1 MAREDGQVETPAL
14 AQMVHAVF
22 ALHAGDQGYVFIIAE
37 TTQGEE
43 SVVMRRKPNVRFAV
57 TQSVVYVQMCNQL
70 LQHAKVIQNDQRVQ
84 PVFISFLSFHCITFI
99 YFQFK
104 NWSPQFISKDF
115 ISKHSGLFLHF
126 FENIDRIC
134 PPPPKKNLFICNT
147 QSQFQN
153 NVVSVRI

>member
-1 MAREDGQVETPAL
+1 
-14 AQMVHAVF
+14 MVHAVF
-22 ALHAGDQGYVFIIAE
+22 ALHAGDQGQVFIIAE
-37 TTQGEE
+37 TTHGEE

-84 PVFISFLSFHCITFI
+84 PVFKSFLSFHCITFI
-99 YFQFK
+99 YFQLK
-104 NWSPQFISKDF
+104 NWSPQF

-134 PPPPKKNLFICNT
+134 PPTPPSKKKDFVYL
-147 QSQFQN
+147 
-153 NVVSVRI
+153 